1 MSPESRRRK
10 RAKPS
15 RSGQQVVRRAQLT
28 EVEQC
33 DCPACSGA
41 DFDPQSFIVDLVGEG
56 AHLTKT
62 DDPVEAELFAA
73 NFLSAGDLAGEDFTE
88 ALNDGMLPAVAE
100 IGTPEA
106 LAVLLAIDAVREGT
120 VAAAAAQ
127 RLMDAGVTAPSWASE
142 LRQPVRVGP
151 CRRFA
156 DPAGSASMLV
166 CAFERAGRSY
176 GFVVHV
182 DHLHCDAAAD
192 IVFFPADALDEVVGT
207 IQQNGRRAG
216 VTIAEEL
223 LDPAEFRWQVERA
236 LDARAD
242 HDQER
247 DPAEFDD
254 DFDDEDEDGLS
265 YHLLAL
271 LLRARIRTLPEPTR
285 PPAEHDADTIQTTLE
300 LLDIIAQIAGQAQ
313 QVQTRARRRSAGR
326 KLPAKRRK
334 SGPAAPIY
342 QIKVSLREAK
352 PPIWRRLE
360 LPADTSLADL
370 HHIIQVAFGWDDA
383 HLHVFETPYGDFG
396 VADRELGYRS
406 EAPVT
411 LEQVAPGVGDR
422 LRYTYD
428 LGDNWTHEIAV
439 EKMLDRQPVEYPRCT
454 GGRRAAPPEDCG
466 GVWGYAEL
474 VEVLSDP
481 GHPEHGDR
489 LEWLG
494 LASAADFQ
502 PARFDATGITR
513 ALTEGAT
520 DD

>member
-15 RSGQQVVRRAQLT
+15 RSGQQVVRRARPAG
-28 EVEQC
+28 VDQC
-33 DCPACSGA
+33 DCAACSDA
-41 DFDPQSFIVDLVGEG
+41 DFAPQNFIDDLVAG
-56 AHLTKT
+56 AADLIKT
-62 DDPVEAELFAA
+62 DDPIEAELFAA
-73 NFLSAGDLAGEDFTE
+73 TFLSAGDLAGEGFTE
-88 ALNDGMLPAVAE
+88 ALNEGMLPAVAE
-100 IGTPEA
+100 IGTSEA
-106 LAVLLAIDAVREGT
+106 LAVLLAIDSVQEGP

-127 RLMDAGVTAPSWASE
+127 RLLDEGVAAPSWASE

-156 DPAGSASMLV
+156 DPEGSASMLV

-182 DHLHCDAAAD
+182 DHLDCDAAAD
-192 IVFFPADALDEVVGT
+192 IVLFPAHALDEVVTT
-207 IQQNGRRAG
+207 IQQNGRHAG
-216 VTIAEEL
+216 LAIAEEL

-242 HDQER
+242 HDRER
-247 DPAEFDD
+247 DPSEFDD
-254 DFDDEDEDGLS
+254 EFDDEDGPS
-265 YHLLAL
+265 YHLLAV

-285 PPAEHDADTIQTTLE
+285 PPAQHDAGQPTLD
-300 LLDIIAQIAGQAQ
+300 LLEMMTQIAEQAQ
-313 QVQTRARRRSAGR
+313 QIQTRARRRTAGR
-326 KLPAKRRK
+326 KLPAKRKK

-342 QIKVSLREAK
+342 QLKVGLREAK

-370 HHIIQVAFGWDDA
+370 HDIIQVAFGWDDS
-383 HLHVFETPYGDFG
+383 HLHVFETAYGDFG
-396 VADRELGYRS
+396 VADRELGHRA

-422 LRYTYD
+422 FRYTYD
-428 LGDNWTHEIAV
+428 FGDSWVHEIVV
-439 EKMLDRQPVEYPRCT
+439 EKVLPRQLIAYPRCT

-474 VEVLSDP
+474 VEVLNDP

-502 PARFDATGITR
+502 PARFDATEITR
-513 ALTEGAT
+513 ALAEGGHG
-520 DD
+520 

>member
-10 RAKPS
+10 RAKSS
-15 RSGQQVVRRAQLT
+15 RSGQQVVRRTRPT
-28 EVEQC
+28 EVDQC
-33 DCPACSGA
+33 HCPACSDA
-41 DFDPQSFIVDLVGEG
+41 DFDPQHFIGDLVAEG
-56 AHLTKT
+56 ADLIKT

-73 NFLSAGDLAGEDFTE
+73 TFLSAGDLAGEGFAE
-88 ALNDGMLPAVAE
+88 ALNEGLLPAVAE

-106 LAVLLAIDAVREGT
+106 LAVLIAIDAVREGT

-127 RLMDAGVTAPSWASE
+127 RLVDAGVPTPSWASE
-142 LRQPVRVGP
+142 LRQPVQVGP

-156 DPAGSASMLV
+156 DPAGSAAMLV

-182 DHLHCDAAAD
+182 DHLDCDAAAN
-192 IVFFPADALDEVVGT
+192 IVLFPADALNEVVNT
-207 IQQNGRRAG
+207 IQQNGLRAG
-216 VTIAEEL
+216 VTIVEEL
-223 LDPAEFRWQVERA
+223 LEPAEFRWQVERA

-247 DPAEFDD
+247 DPSEFDD
-254 DFDDEDEDGLS
+254 EFEDEDGPG
-265 YHLLAL
+265 YHMLAV
-271 LLRARIRTLPEPTR
+271 LLRAWIRTLPEPTR
-285 PPAEHDADTIQTTLE
+285 PPAPHDTHSRQPTLE
-300 LLDIIAQIAGQAQ
+300 LLEMISQITGQAQ
-313 QVQTRARRRSAGR
+313 QIQTRAGRRTAGR
-326 KLPAKRRK
+326 KLPAKRKK

-342 QIKVSLREAK
+342 QLKVGLREAK

-360 LPADTSLADL
+360 LPADISLADL
-370 HHIIQVAFGWDDA
+370 HDIIQVAFGWDDS

-396 VADRELGYRS
+396 VADRELGYRA

-411 LEQVAPGVGDR
+411 LEQVAPAVGDR

-428 LGDNWTHEIAV
+428 FGDNWAHDIVV
-439 EKMLDRQPVEYPRCT
+439 EKVLPRQPIAYPRCT
-454 GGRRAAPPEDCG
+454 GGRRAAPPDDCG
-466 GVWGYAEL
+466 GIWGYAEL

-489 LEWLG
+489 LDWLG

-502 PARFDATGITR
+502 PARFDATEITR
-513 ALTEGAT
+513 ALTEGSRG
-520 DD
+520 

>member
-15 RSGQQVVRRAQLT
+15 RSGQQVVRRARPA
-28 EVEQC
+28 EVDQC
-33 DCPACSGA
+33 DCPACSDGA
-41 DFDPQSFIVDLVGEG
+41 YDPQSFIDDLVAG
-56 AHLTKT
+56 AADLIKT

-73 NFLSAGDLAGEDFTE
+73 TFLSAGDLAGEGFTE
-88 ALNDGMLPAVAE
+88 ALNEGMLPAVAE
-100 IGTPEA
+100 IGTSEA
-106 LAVLLAIDAVREGT
+106 LAVLLAIDSVQEGT

-127 RLMDAGVTAPSWASE
+127 RLLDEGVAAPSWAGE

-182 DHLHCDAAAD
+182 DHLDCDAAAD
-192 IVFFPADALDEVVGT
+192 IVLFPADALNEVVST

-216 VTIAEEL
+216 LTIAEEL

-242 HDQER
+242 HDRER
-247 DPAEFDD
+247 DPSEFD
-254 DFDDEDEDGLS
+254 EESDEDGLG
-265 YHLLAL
+265 YHLLAV

-285 PPAEHDADTIQTTLE
+285 PPAQHDARQTTLE
-300 LLDIIAQIAGQAQ
+300 LLEMMTQIAGQAQ
-313 QVQTRARRRSAGR
+313 QIQTRAGRRTAGP
-326 KLPAKRRK
+326 KLPAKRKK

-342 QIKVSLREAK
+342 QLKVSLRGAK

-370 HHIIQVAFGWDDA
+370 HDIIQVAFGWDDS
-383 HLHVFETPYGDFG
+383 HLHGFETAYGDFG
-396 VADRELGYRS
+396 VADRELGHRADS
-406 EAPVT
+406 SVT
-411 LEQVAPGVGDR
+411 LEQVAAGVGDR
-422 LRYTYD
+422 FRYTYD
-428 LGDNWTHEIAV
+428 FGDDWAHEIVV
-439 EKMLDRQPVEYPRCT
+439 EKVLSRQPIAYPRCT

-502 PARFDATGITR
+502 PARFDATEITR
-513 ALTEGAT
+513 ALTEGGHG
-520 DD
+520 

>member
-15 RSGQQVVRRAQLT
+15 RSGQQVVRRARP
-28 EVEQC
+28 VEADQC
-33 DCPACSGA
+33 DCPACSDA
-41 DFDPQSFIVDLVGEG
+41 DFDPQNPIGDLVAG
-56 AHLTKT
+56 AADLIKT
-62 DDPVEAELFAA
+62 DDPIEAELFAA
-73 NFLSAGDLAGEDFTE
+73 TFLSAGDLAGEGFTE
-88 ALNDGMLPAVAE
+88 ALNEGILPAIAE
-100 IGTPEA
+100 IATSEA

-120 VAAAAAQ
+120 VAATAAQ
-127 RLMDAGVTAPSWASE
+127 RLMDEGVAAPSWAGE

-156 DPAGSASMLV
+156 DPAGSASVLV
-166 CAFERAGRSY
+166 CAFERAGRSH
-176 GFVVHV
+176 GFLVHV
-182 DHLHCDAAAD
+182 DHLDCDAAAD
-192 IVFFPADALDEVVGT
+192 IVLFPAHALNEVVTT
-207 IQQNGRRAG
+207 IVQNGHGAG
-216 VTIAEEL
+216 LTIAEEL

-242 HDQER
+242 HDQEC
-247 DPAEFDD
+247 DPSEL
-254 DFDDEDEDGLS
+254 DDELDDENGPG
-265 YHLLAL
+265 YHPLAV

-285 PPAEHDADTIQTTLE
+285 PPAQHDADDRQPTLE
-300 LLDIIAQIAGQAQ
+300 LLAMMNQIAGQAQ
-313 QVQTRARRRSAGR
+313 QIQTLAGRRTAGR

-342 QIKVSLREAK
+342 QLKVGLRGAK

-370 HHIIQVAFGWDDA
+370 HNIIQVAFGWDDS
-383 HLHVFETPYGDFG
+383 HLHVFETAYGDFG
-396 VADRELGYRS
+396 VADRELGYRA

-422 LRYTYD
+422 FRYTYD
-428 LGDNWTHEIAV
+428 FGDNWEHEIVV
-439 EKMLDRQPVEYPRCT
+439 EKVLPRQPITYPRCT
-454 GGRRAAPPEDCG
+454 GGRRAAPPDDCG

-474 VEVLSDP
+474 VEVLNDP
-481 GHPEHGDR
+481 AHPEHGDR

-502 PARFDATGITR
+502 PARFDATEITR
-513 ALTEGAT
+513 ALTEGSHG
-520 DD
+520 

>member
-10 RAKPS
+10 RAKSS
-15 RSGQQVVRRAQLT
+15 RSGQQVVRRARPA

-33 DCPACSGA
+33 DCPACSDA
-41 DFDPQSFIVDLVGEG
+41 DFDSENFIGDLVAEG
-56 AHLTKT
+56 ADLVKA

-73 NFLSAGDLAGEDFTE
+73 TFLSAGDLAGAGFAE
-88 ALNDGMLPAVAE
+88 ALNEGLLPSVAD

-120 VAAAAAQ
+120 VAAEAAQ
-127 RLMDAGVTAPSWASE
+127 RLVDAGVTPPSWAGE
-142 LRQPVRVGP
+142 LRQPVRVGA

-166 CAFERAGRSY
+166 CYFERAGRSY
-176 GFVVHV
+176 GFVVNV
-182 DHLHCDAAAD
+182 DHLDCDAAAD
-192 IVFFPADALDEVVGT
+192 IVFFPADAMNEVVST
-207 IQQNGRRAG
+207 IQQNTRRAG
-216 VTIAEEL
+216 VKIAEEL

-247 DPAEFDD
+247 DPSEFDVE
-254 DFDDEDEDGLS
+254 FDDEDGPG
-265 YHLLAL
+265 YHMLAV

-285 PPAEHDADTIQTTLE
+285 PPAEHDAPQNPLE
-300 LLDIIAQIAGQAQ
+300 LLDMLTQLAGQAPQ
-313 QVQTRARRRSAGR
+313 IQGRAVRRTAGR
-326 KLPAKRRK
+326 KLPAKRKK

-342 QIKVSLREAK
+342 QLKVGLRGAK

-370 HHIIQVAFGWDDA
+370 HHTIQVAFDWYDS
-383 HLHVFETPYGDFG
+383 HLHVFETAYGDFG
-396 VADRELGYRS
+396 VANRELGYRA
-406 EAPVT
+406 EAPVA
-411 LEQVAPGVGDR
+411 LEQVAPSVGDR
-422 LRYTYD
+422 FTYTYD
-428 LGDNWTHEIAV
+428 FGDDWTHDIVV
-439 EKMLDRQPVEYPRCT
+439 EKVLPRQPIAYPRCT

-466 GVWGYAEL
+466 GIWGYAEL

-481 GHPEHGDR
+481 SHPEHGDR
-489 LEWLG
+489 LEWFG

-502 PARFDATGITR
+502 PARFDATEITQ
-513 ALTEGAT
+513 ALTEGGNG
-520 DD
+520 

>member
-15 RSGQQVVRRAQLT
+15 RSGQQVVRRASPA
-28 EVEQC
+28 EVDQC
-33 DCPACSGA
+33 DCPACSSA
-41 DFDPQSFIVDLVGEG
+41 DIDPQNFIDDLVGEG
-56 AHLTKT
+56 AHLIKT

-88 ALNDGMLPAVAE
+88 ALNEGMLPAVAE

-120 VAAAAAQ
+120 VAAAAAR

-176 GFVVHV
+176 GFLLHV
-182 DHLHCDAAAD
+182 DHLDCDAAAD
-192 IVFFPADALDEVVGT
+192 IVFFPAHALDEVVST

-216 VTIAEEL
+216 LTIAEEL
-223 LDPAEFRWQVERA
+223 LDPAEFRWQVARA

-247 DPAEFDD
+247 DPAQLDDEFDD
-254 DFDDEDEDGLS
+254 EGGPG
-265 YHLLAL
+265 YHLLAV
-271 LLRARIRTLPEPTR
+271 LLRARIRALPEPTR
-285 PPAEHDADTIQTTLE
+285 PPAEHDADAGQTTLD
-300 LLDIIAQIAGQAQ
+300 LLDMITQIAGQAQ
-313 QVQTRARRRSAGR
+313 QIQTRAGRRAAGR
-326 KLPAKRRK
+326 KLPAKRKK

-342 QIKVSLREAK
+342 QLKVGLRGAK

-370 HHIIQVAFGWDDA
+370 HDIIQVAFGWNDS
-383 HLHVFETPYGDFG
+383 HLHVFETAYGDFR
-396 VADRELGYRS
+396 VADRELGYRA
-406 EAPVT
+406 EGPVT
-411 LEQVAPGVGDR
+411 LEQVAPAVGDR
-422 LRYTYD
+422 FNYTYD
-428 LGDNWTHEIAV
+428 FGDSWDHEIVV
-439 EKMLDRQPVEYPRCT
+439 EKVLSRQPIAYPRCT
-454 GGRRAAPPEDCG
+454 GGRRAAPPDDCG
-466 GVWGYAEL
+466 GIWGYAEL
-474 VEVLSDP
+474 VEVLNDP
-481 GHPEHGDR
+481 GHPEHDDR

-494 LASAADFQ
+494 LASATDFQ
-502 PARFDATGITR
+502 PARFDATEITR
-513 ALTEGAT
+513 ALAEGGHG
-520 DD
+520 

>member
-15 RSGQQVVRRAQLT
+15 RSGQQVVRRARPA
-28 EVEQC
+28 EVDQC
-33 DCPACSGA
+33 DCPVCSDA
-41 DFDPQSFIVDLVGEG
+41 DFDPQTFIGDLVAE
-56 AHLTKT
+56 AADLIKAE
-62 DDPVEAELFAA
+62 DPVEAELFAA
-73 NFLSAGDLAGEDFTE
+73 TFLSAGDLGGEGFTE
-88 ALNDGMLPAVAE
+88 ALNEDMLPAVAE
-100 IGTPEA
+100 VGTPEA
-106 LAVLLAIDAVREGT
+106 LAMLLAIDAVREGT
-120 VAAAAAQ
+120 VAAEAAQ
-127 RLMDAGVTAPSWASE
+127 RLVDAGVAAPSWASE

-166 CAFERAGRSY
+166 CAFERAGRSH
-176 GFVVHV
+176 GFLVHV

-192 IVFFPADALDEVVGT
+192 IALFPAHALDEVVTT

-216 VTIAEEL
+216 LTIAEEL

-254 DFDDEDEDGLS
+254 EFDDEDGPG
-265 YHLLAL
+265 YHMLAV

-285 PPAEHDADTIQTTLE
+285 PPAQHDADTRQTTLD
-300 LLDIIAQIAGQAQ
+300 LLDMISQIAEQAQ
-313 QVQTRARRRSAGR
+313 QIQTRAGRRTAGR
-326 KLPAKRRK
+326 KLPAKRKK

-342 QIKVSLREAK
+342 QLKVGLREAK

-360 LPADTSLADL
+360 LPADTSLEDL
-370 HHIIQVAFGWDDA
+370 HGIIQVAFGWHDS
-383 HLHVFETPYGDFG
+383 HLHVFETAYGDFG
-396 VADRELGYRS
+396 VADRELGHRA

-422 LRYTYD
+422 FKYTYD
-428 LGDNWTHEIAV
+428 FGDDWTHEIVV
-439 EKMLDRQPVEYPRCT
+439 EKVLPRQPIAYPRCT

-466 GVWGYAEL
+466 GIWGYAEL

-481 GHPEHGDR
+481 DHPEHGDR

-502 PARFDATGITR
+502 PARFDAAEITR
-513 ALTEGAT
+513 ALTEGGNG
-520 DD
+520 